1 LKVLLVTCEADPREI
16 YVILDAIIV
25 MLVVTKNNK
34 QRGKMDSDT

>member
-1 LKVLLVTCEADPREI
+1 
-16 YVILDAIIV
+16 VILDAIIV